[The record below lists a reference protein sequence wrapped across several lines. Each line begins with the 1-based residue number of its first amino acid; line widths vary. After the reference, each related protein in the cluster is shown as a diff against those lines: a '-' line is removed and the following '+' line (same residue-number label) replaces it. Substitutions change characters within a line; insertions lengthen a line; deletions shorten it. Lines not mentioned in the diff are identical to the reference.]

1 MSLLQNLTVGAMG
14 MDCSASEAWLG
25 QWFVGHERFA
35 RASAHWGK
43 ADDTLQE
50 AIGSMLGWCEPNGER
65 APVPPAIQSD
75 YEWCVAKAC
84 ELLAPSDY
92 A

>member
-1 MSLLQNLTVGAMG
+1 MSLLQNLTVAALG
-14 MDCSASEAWLG
+14 MDCPASEAWLG
-25 QWFVGHERFA
+25 QWFAGHDRYQRAAAHFA
-35 RASAHWGK
+35 K
-43 ADDTLQE
+43 ADEPLQY

-65 APVPPAIQSD
+65 PPVPPAIQSD
-75 YEWCVAKAC
+75 YEWCSAKAV